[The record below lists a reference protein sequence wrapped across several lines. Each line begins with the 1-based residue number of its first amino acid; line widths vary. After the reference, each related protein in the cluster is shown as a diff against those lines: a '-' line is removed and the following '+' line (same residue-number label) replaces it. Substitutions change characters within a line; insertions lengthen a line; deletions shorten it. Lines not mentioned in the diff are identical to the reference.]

1 LPKWVERATQPTHP
15 FISQD
20 ANAVPGDYLPE
31 IKLFLD
37 RRSGWIPDEDYRFIY
52 GFVGYLDGTAN
63 FTHTLEHPSATRTYI
78 SVELA
83 REGQKA
89 DMRANP
95 GWISVFH
102 GTSFYALSGVN
113 QWGVLAGTDPD
124 LHGILTVDGKLLVGT
139 YTSPLFKTAVG
150 YATPHKMFGTDRW
163 FRVVLELYGRE
174 ADVKKI
180 SRKGG
185 NQQWIFPEQSLT
197 LHRMIFMPNAPP
209 DVNEQRF
216 MTWEPALEALL
227 EWQVPPE
234 PVVRILQPPPP
245 PAPKPKSKALAKAK
259 TPPIPIKCGICPSS
273 NVVATATGWT
283 CKDCGFFQRQK
294 DPPVVTP
301 TSKGSQWQIDDP
313 VIDHLPRNSLSKGQS
328 KGSALPPRQDF
339 RRTKSP
345 LVPPPPPPIRSLP
358 NLAPSSVGRPRW
370 MCLAHNSRWQ
380 EEWTEY
386 CGDHQDA
393 LHEAHDKFNAGDG
406 PPGTTLYQGK
416 KTTWDID
423 FIAMTQTNPKTK
435 TVRVIALEEQVPVD
449 LTYVDAGPARL
460 PYKPAWNLDTDPI
473 APSKASLILCNLPCE
488 FSIFNVE
495 NRSSHR
501 CGERC
506 KLPHQHYGACNC
518 NGHTALQDLQA
529 FASKSDEVLLEAP
542 PPPPDPLDRSGS
554 WDAMQKFKELREER
568 EASGTWESAQEVHSP
583 SPESDPD
590 VGWSYDRSTQEWTPP
605 PRRDQD
611 SDKAKQARKGSHSRS
626 RSPTHTPDDDNWG
639 TWAGDEAASSQE
651 PGSQEQGPLAP
662 WRDQYHGT
670 AAEADADTDLNDIA
684 QESDPYPGWRQSES
698 GFWWRRRQ
706 SGEKRRGKPRVPK
719 EDKETREPSRDRQ

>member
-1 LPKWVERATQPTHP
+1 
-15 FISQD
+15 
-20 ANAVPGDYLPE
+20 
-31 IKLFLD
+31 
-37 RRSGWIPDEDYRFIY
+37 
-52 GFVGYLDGTAN
+52 
-63 FTHTLEHPSATRTYI
+63 
-78 SVELA
+78 
-83 REGQKA
+83 
-89 DMRANP
+89 
-95 GWISVFH
+95 
-102 GTSFYALSGVN
+102 
-113 QWGVLAGTDPD
+113 
-124 LHGILTVDGKLLVGT
+124 
-139 YTSPLFKTAVG
+139 
-150 YATPHKMFGTDRW
+150 
-163 FRVVLELYGRE
+163 
-174 ADVKKI
+174 
-180 SRKGG
+180 
-185 NQQWIFPEQSLT
+185 
-197 LHRMIFMPNAPP
+197 
-209 DVNEQRF
+209 
-216 MTWEPALEALL
+216 
-227 EWQVPPE
+227 
-234 PVVRILQPPPP
+234 
-245 PAPKPKSKALAKAK
+245 
-259 TPPIPIKCGICPSS
+259 
-273 NVVATATGWT
+273 
-283 CKDCGFFQRQK
+283 
-294 DPPVVTP
+294 
-301 TSKGSQWQIDDP
+301 
-313 VIDHLPRNSLSKGQS
+313 
-328 KGSALPPRQDF
+328 
-339 RRTKSP
+339 
-345 LVPPPPPPIRSLP
+345 
-358 NLAPSSVGRPRW
+358 

-529 FASKSDEVLLEAP
+529 FASKSDEVLLKAP

-719 EDKETREPSRDRQ
+719 EDKETREPSSDRQ